1 MFNLYKIARMRM
13 TGANRAIVLSLV
25 LTLGSGSL
33 AAAQTVE
40 LKTLEPGA
48 KRDDPKARALFDEV
62 AVAYKGLKSYSDK
75 GEFILAFKVGDKLE
89 KQVLPL
95 KMTFTRPNKL
105 DFDLGKVRITSD
117 GTTMTTAVAPLKRYS
132 TAPAPKVLGIDAF
145 REGPVGAMIFGGPAG
160 PPMFVLLNLLTSA
173 DPAAAIAEIG
183 GTLQAAPAPAAET
196 KGAGA
201 KATDPKTGNSSFV
214 IDFDKGQMSFV
225 VSVDPTSKLLSSV
238 EMKVDP
244 EKFSRGLPN
253 GQQIAIE
260 QFGWKAGAVATELPK
275 DFAFAY
281 AAPKDYTKVDSFT
294 EAEGPKSHPLLGK
307 PAPEFTLTVLDGPGR
322 TKTITKAELAGK
334 VIVIDFWATWC
345 GPCMKELPEIQKV
358 IESYAGSKKDV
369 VVVALSQDDEPA
381 ELSQVRKRVEK
392 TLSEKGFNLSNAPVG
407 LVGLDPSKSVGGAFQ
422 LEGYP
427 TLVILDRKGVV
438 QSVHVGFDPSSSVP
452 LNKSLAKEIDTLLDG
467 KSLLGAKEASK
478 KNEN

>member
-1 MFNLYKIARMRM
+1 M
-13 TGANRAIVLSLV
+13 TGANRAIVL
-25 LTLGSGSL
+25 TLGVALLSGGF

-48 KRDDPKARALFDEV
+48 KRDNPKARALFDEV
-62 AVAYKGLKSYSDK
+62 AVAYKALKSYSDK

-89 KQVLPL
+89 KQVLPM

-105 DFDLGKVRITSD
+105 DFDLGQVRITSD
-117 GTTMTTAVAPLKRYS
+117 GTTMTTVVAPLKRFA
-132 TAPAPKVLGIDAF
+132 TAPAPKAIGIDSF

-183 GTLQAAPAPAAET
+183 GTLQVAPAPA
-196 KGAGA
+196 GDA
-201 KATDPKTGNSSFV
+201 KAASAKAADAKPVDPKAANSAFM
-214 IDFDKGQMSFV
+214 IDFDKGQTSFV

-244 EKFSRGLPN
+244 AKFSKGLPN

-260 QFGWKAGAVATELPK
+260 QFGWKAGAIATELPN
-275 DFAFAY
+275 DFTFAY
-281 AAPKDYTKVDSFT
+281 AAPKDYTKVDSLT
-294 EAEGPKSHPLLGK
+294 ETEGPKGHPLLGK
-307 PAPEFTLTVLDGPGR
+307 PAPEFTLTVLDGPGK

-345 GPCMKELPEIQKV
+345 GPCMKELPEIQKL

-369 VVVALSQDDEPA
+369 VVVALSQDDDPA
-381 ELSQVRKRVEK
+381 ELSQVRKLVEK
-392 TLSEKGFNLSNAPVG
+392 KLSEKGFNLSNAPVG
-407 LVGLDPSKSVGGAFQ
+407 FVGLDPSKSVGGAFE

-467 KSLLGAKEASK
+467 KSLLVPKEASK
-478 KNEN
+478 KNAQ